1 MATDDCG
8 YYGITFDSK
17 EDVEALHKL
26 ICHEI
31 HRIRYRLS
39 SAWISSAE
47 KDAIEDELWRLVDIE
62 TNINDQ
68 L

>member
-1 MATDDCG
+1 MATKPYDVK
-8 YYGITFDSK
+8 IAFNSK
-17 EDVEALHKL
+17 EDVEHIQQI

-39 SAWISSAE
+39 SAWIPVAE
-47 KDAIEDELWRLVDIE
+47 KDALESELWRLLDIE
-62 TNINDQ
+62 TDINDQ

>member
-1 MATDDCG
+1 MDTDDCG

-17 EDVEALHKL
+17 EHVELVHQI
-26 ICHEI
+26 ICHEM

-39 SAWISSAE
+39 SAWIPVAE
-47 KDAIEDELWRLVDIE
+47 KDALESELWRLIDIE